1 MPGSYALGDRLERF
15 VDKLVK
21 SGRYNSK
28 SEVVREG
35 LRLLL
40 DREDE
45 REAKIAAL
53 REAFR
58 QGEES
63 GAPIPAAEVF
73 DRLEAKYTRMVAAD
87 SQNSGRTPAYC
98 PTAITPSSTAISPTK
113 F

>member
-1 MPGSYALGDRLERF
+1 MPASYALGSQFERLIGR
-15 VDKLVK
+15 LVK

-40 DREDE
+40 DRERE

-58 QGEES
+58 QGIES
-63 GAPIPAAEVF
+63 GPRIPAAQVF
-73 DRLEAKYTRMVAAD
+73 DRLEAKYRKMAAE
-87 SQNSGRTPAYC
+87 R
-98 PTAITPSSTAISPTK
+98 K
-113 F
+113 E

>member
-1 MPGSYALGDRLERF
+1 MPASYALGSQFERLIG
-15 VDKLVK
+15 KLVK

-40 DREDE
+40 DREQE

-58 QGEES
+58 QGIES
-63 GAPIPAAEVF
+63 GPRIPADQVF
-73 DRLEAKYTRMVAAD
+73 DRLEAKYRKMAAE
-87 SQNSGRTPAYC
+87 R
-98 PTAITPSSTAISPTK
+98 K
-113 F
+113 E

>member
-1 MPGSYALGDRLERF
+1 MPASYALGSQFERF
-15 VDKLVK
+15 VEKLVK

-40 DREDE
+40 DREQQ
-45 REAKIAAL
+45 RGAKIAAL

-63 GAPIPAAEVF
+63 GAPIAAEEVF
-73 DRLEAKYTRMVAAD
+73 DRLEAKYARMAA
-87 SQNSGRTPAYC
+87 GR
-98 PTAITPSSTAISPTK
+98 K
-113 F
+113 R

>member
-1 MPGSYALGDRLERF
+1 MPASYALGSRFERLIE
-15 VDKLVK
+15 KLIK

-40 DREDE
+40 DREQE

-58 QGEES
+58 QGEDS
-63 GAPIPAAEVF
+63 GPPVPADEVF
-73 DRLEAKYTRMVAAD
+73 DRLEAKYRRMAA
-87 SQNSGRTPAYC
+87 GR
-98 PTAITPSSTAISPTK
+98 K
-113 F
+113 R